1 MYGDAQVHVYA
12 GLITSFAVS
21 VPNVSISILEVHM
34 KTKRVF
40 YSELAYAVGIV
51 TLALGTAFMERA
63 DFGMSMIVAPA
74 YLLHLKISQILP
86 AFSFGMA
93 EYSLQAALIVLL
105 SVCLRR
111 FKPEYLFSFVTAV
124 IYGMTLDA
132 MIALVAMIPA
142 GGVAGR
148 LAFYLGG
155 MAVCAF
161 GVSMLFHTYI
171 PPEAYE
177 LFVKEISA
185 QTGKDIHAVKTAYDC
200 VSCFVGVVLSFAF
213 FGLGHFE
220 GVKLGTIFCALINGS
235 LIGVCSRAIESMFE
249 FIDAFDLRK
258 RLGA

>member
-1 MYGDAQVHVYA
+1 
-12 GLITSFAVS
+12 
-21 VPNVSISILEVHM
+21 M

-40 YSELAYAVGIV
+40 YSELAYVFGIV

-74 YLLHLKISQILP
+74 YLLHLRISQLFP

-93 EYSLQAALIVLL
+93 EYTLQAALIVLL
-105 SVCLRR
+105 SAALRR

-124 IYGMTLDA
+124 IYGVTLDA

-142 GGVAGR
+142 GGIVAR
-148 LAFYLGG
+148 LAFYVAG
-155 MAVCAF
+155 MVICAL

-177 LFVKEISA
+177 LFVKEVSA
-185 QTGKDIHAVKTAYDC
+185 RTGKDIHAVKTAYDC
-200 VSCFVGVVLSFAF
+200 VSCFVGVMLSFAF
-213 FGLGHFE
+213 FGLWHFE
-220 GVKLGTIFCALINGS
+220 GVKLGTIFCALVNGS
-235 LIGVCSRAIESMFE
+235 LIGVCSRAIESAFE
-249 FIDAFDLRK
+249 FKDALGLRK